1 MCAFDPEGLVFSV
14 GVQSEHVK
22 LYDLRGFDKGP
33 FVTFKLPQEK
43 QCEWTGKMLNLNP
56 EIRGRMIP
64 Q

>member
-43 QCEWTGKMLNLNP
+43 QCEWTGNLNW
-56 EIRGRMIP
+56 IMRRGFIYNAS
-64 Q
+64 